1 MKNSV
6 CSDAGRWKT
15 LTGPVV
21 IGGDNLPSPVRIGL
35 TDLPNIGGASDPPA
49 PPPVPASLLFVY
61 SLFFLSENTLIGWKN
76 CKNSGFLVLLL
87 VVGSTEQDNL
97 TNGTPGIARILLH
110 NKVSGLK
117 NLIWQFSLPTRIKS
131 WYEFNTCFSRILN
144 LQIYKKISWNFM
156 FHFL

>member
-1 MKNSV
+1 MLWIYEINTNIVDKITNFE
-6 CSDAGRWKT
+6 T
-15 LTGPVV
+15 TNQ
-21 IGGDNLPSPVRIGL
+21 NLKDFFWPIWSIF
-35 TDLPNIGGASDPPA
+35 I
-49 PPPVPASLLFVY
+49 SLICLFI
-61 SLFFLSENTLIGWKN
+61 FIFLSENTLIGWKN

-144 LQIYKKISWNFM
+144 LQIYKKESWNFM